1 MRTYERTHPWISFT
15 LDTRQFKPAFWL
27 LVGEAQSKCEHVAGV
42 PLRPDTAKRLHQLYL
57 AKGVRATTAIEG
69 NTLSEEQVVK
79 RIQGEL
85 ELPPS
90 KEYLGKEIDNIINA
104 CGSIVDDIVADR
116 PLTITADRIRAF
128 NGVVLAGLEVAPE
141 VQPGQVRK
149 HNVGVFRYRGAPPE
163 DCEFLL
169 DRLCS
174 WLAEFSCKP
183 IEVTGIAEAILKAI
197 LAHLYLA
204 WIHPFGDGNGRTARL
219 VEFQVLVRAGVSTP
233 AAHLLSNHYNETRS
247 EYYRQLDYASQ
258 SGGDVTRFLEYAIR
272 GLVDGLRAQIEVI
285 QEQQFDVVWR
295 NHVHE
300 KFGSDRSGADQ
311 RQCALV
317 LDLSRTH
324 KATWVAVSDLSKL
337 SPRLAAMY
345 AGRTRRTLARD
356 LNRLSEMGLVEHGGA
371 RCRAKTEI
379 IRAFLP
385 VRRQVQGRVAPHS
398 DPVGPDAGA
407 GGDPQEN
414 GRGAK

>member
-1 MRTYERTHPWISFT
+1 MRTYERTHPWLSFT
-15 LDTRQFKPAFWL
+15 LDARQFKPSFWL
-27 LVGEAQSKCEHVAGV
+27 LLGEAQSKCEHVAGV
-42 PLRPDTAKRLHQLYL
+42 PLRPETATRLHQLYL

-90 KEYLGKEIDNIINA
+90 KEYLGKEIDNIIQA

-116 PLTITADRIRAF
+116 PLAITADRIKSF
-128 NGVVLAGLEVAPE
+128 NGVVLAGLDVDPE
-141 VQPGQVRK
+141 VQPGRVRR
-149 HNVGVFRYRGAPPE
+149 HNVGVFRYRGAPPD
-163 DCEFLL
+163 DCEYLL
-169 DRLCS
+169 DRLCT
-174 WLAEFSCKP
+174 WLAELSCHP
-183 IEVTGIAEAILKAI
+183 IGVTGIAEAILKAV

-219 VEFQVLVRAGVSTP
+219 VEFQVLVRAGVPTP

-258 SGGDVTRFLEYAIR
+258 SGGDVTRFLEYATR
-272 GLVDGLRAQIEVI
+272 GLVDGLCAQIEVI

-300 KFGSDRSGADQ
+300 RFGSERSSADQ

-317 LDLSRTH
+317 LDLSRAH
-324 KATWVAVSDLSKL
+324 KAEWVAVSTLATL
-337 SPRLAAMY
+337 SPRLAGMY

-356 LNRLSEMGLVEHGGA
+356 LNRLAEMGLVEHRDA

-385 VRRQVQGRVAPHS
+385 VRRQAQEPVAPRS
-398 DPVGPDAGA
+398 DPAG
-407 GGDPQEN
+407 
-414 GRGAK
+414 